1 MQIVLNLMQ
10 ILVPVWNIHP
20 RIICK
25 RIQTRAKFSAPPFKY
40 MNRVHI
46 EESVN
51 PKQAGGGG
59 FDAPPPSSFYDLA
72 LLFSTLSP

>member
-40 MNRVHI
+40 VNRVLAV
-46 EESVN
+46 ESVN
-51 PKQAGGGG
+51 PNQAGGGAV
-59 FDAPPPSSFYDLA
+59 FDPPPPF
-72 LLFSTLSP
+72 